1 MKALFYLISW
11 VVISLLP
18 VIFLS
23 KPGHEL
29 IGNWW
34 YVICVFLGMFSAII
48 AEVLYKLYKK

>member
-11 VVISLLP
+11 VVTSLLP
-18 VIFLS
+18 IMFLS

-34 YVICVFLGMFSAII
+34 YVICFLLGMFSAII

>member
-11 VVISLLP
+11 VVTSLLP
-18 VIFLS
+18 IMFLS

-29 IGNWW
+29 IGNWQ
-34 YVICVFLGMFSAII
+34 YVICFLLGMFSAII